1 MSFVAQPAPLRVAE
15 PLVDE
20 RESLRSSGSRGY
32 DAIVRANIQTIRGN
46 LQSIEA
52 NLRNLNRNFISRR
65 IVESLH
71 DKLKQTFE
79 VILQTEATFKE
90 WLQEQQQTASSADA
104 AMETQR
110 EKFLFE
116 KLFAHFQA
124 EIRRVQELSEEVR
137 DAAERA
143 ADPVASRGVGEGLG
157 EGSSVSRFHSSGV
170 IFDMENE
177 GAYGDGGDA
186 DSLFIVEDP
195 REIAEFDFVS
205 ENDAL
210 LSRAVAEERF
220 QGIRRIHAQVSQA
233 NHIFKDLANLIFSQ
247 GETLTSIE
255 TQMQDAHAHSKSAT
269 LELRQASRMQ
279 QRSRQ
284 RRCLLMLFICV
295 LVFLILYSLNVFSVF
310 AFLRSSSVA
319 SEPLRVAVVRK
330 APFSNSE
337 APVPPP
343 AANGAAVHTLEKEA
357 EGAPGLHVADEA
369 PVPGLTKDLFEAPAD
384 LPAREIM
391 EASFKPQLPVP

>member
-1 MSFVAQPAPLRVAE
+1 MAQPVLPRVAE
-15 PLVDE
+15 PVIDE
-20 RESLRSSGSRGY
+20 RESLSSSAPRGF
-32 DAIVRANIQTIRGN
+32 DAVVRANIQTIRGN

-52 NLRNLNRNFISRR
+52 NLRNLTRNFISRR

-79 VILQTEATFKE
+79 VILQTETAFKA
-90 WLQEQQQTASSADA
+90 WLNEQQQASGSGQE
-104 AMETQR
+104 AMEKQR
-110 EKFLFE
+110 DKFLFE

-124 EIRRVQELSEEVR
+124 EIRRVQELSERVR

-143 ADPVASRGVGEGLG
+143 ADPAASSEGFG
-157 EGSSVSRFHSSGV
+157 FTGDTASSSFPSSGV
-170 IFDMENE
+170 ILDMENA
-177 GAYGDGGDA
+177 GAYGDSGDA
-186 DSLFIVEDP
+186 DALFISEDP

-205 ENDAL
+205 ENDSL

-284 RRCLLMLFICV
+284 RRCFLVLFICV
-295 LVFLILYSLNVFSVF
+295 LVFLIMYSLNVFSLF
-310 AFLRSSSVA
+310 AFLRTSSVNT
-319 SEPLRVAVVRK
+319 EPLRVAVVRGVPP
-330 APFSNSE
+330 AASRAAYPELPPTAAE
-337 APVPPP
+337 APVAEAAADAPSLPVVNGVLPTAPTAPLP
-343 AANGAAVHTLEKEA
+343 AF
-357 EGAPGLHVADEA
+357 PGVA
-369 PVPGLTKDLFEAPAD
+369 
-384 LPAREIM
+384 PAREVM
-391 EASFKPQLPVP
+391 EGGFRPQLPAP

>member
-1 MSFVAQPAPLRVAE
+1 MSFVSQPARSQVAE
-15 PLVDE
+15 PHVDE
-20 RESLRSSGSRGY
+20 REALVASGSRCY
-32 DAIVRANIQTIRGN
+32 DAIVRSNIQTIRGN

-79 VILQTEATFKE
+79 VILQTETTFKA
-90 WLQEQQQTASSADA
+90 WLQEQQHATASSQEAL
-104 AMETQR
+104 EKQR
-110 EKFLFE
+110 DKFLFE

-124 EIRRVQELSEEVR
+124 EIKRVQELSERVR

-143 ADPVASRGVGEGLG
+143 AEPGTSGGGVAGVGDDQQTSHLQNSE
-157 EGSSVSRFHSSGV
+157 V
-170 IFDMENE
+170 ILDMENA
-177 GAYGDGGDA
+177 GAYGDAGDP
-186 DSLFIVEDP
+186 DSLFITEDS
-195 REIAEFDFVS
+195 REIAEFDLVT

-220 QGIRRIHAQVSQA
+220 QGIRRIHAQA

-269 LELRQASRMQ
+269 VELRKASRIQ

-284 RRCLLMLFICV
+284 RRCFLVLFICV
-295 LVFLILYSLNVFSVF
+295 LVFLILYSLNVFSFF
-310 AFLRSSSVA
+310 AFLRSSTVNT
-319 SEPLRVAVVRK
+319 EPLRVAVVRGGPSRE
-330 APFSNSE
+330 AALSSSE
-337 APVPPP
+337 EGPPP
-343 AANGAAVHTLEKEA
+343 APLADTTGETPAVSASNEEVIF
-357 EGAPGLHVADEA
+357 APPTASPAVAVQSARGLMK
-369 PVPGLTKDLFEAPAD
+369 GG
-384 LPAREIM
+384 
-391 EASFKPQLPVP
+391 FKPQLPAP

>member
-1 MSFVAQPAPLRVAE
+1 M
-15 PLVDE
+15 
-20 RESLRSSGSRGY
+20 ESIHSASSPGY
-32 DAIVRANIQTIRGN
+32 DGIVRTNIQIIRGN

-79 VILQTEATFKE
+79 VILQTETAFKS
-90 WLQEQQQTASSADA
+90 WLQEQQQNGGSGKE
-104 AMETQR
+104 AMDKQR
-110 EKFLFE
+110 DKFLFE

-124 EIRRVQELSEEVR
+124 EIRRVQDLSDQVR
-137 DAAERA
+137 AAAERA
-143 ADPVASRGVGEGLG
+143 ADPTSSQGVE
-157 EGSSVSRFHSSGV
+157 STGV
-170 IFDMENE
+170 ILDMENA
-177 GAYGDGGDA
+177 GAYADA
-186 DSLFIVEDP
+186 DSDSLFISEDP

-247 GETLTSIE
+247 GETLNSIE
-255 TQMQDAHAHSKSAT
+255 TQMQDAHAHSKAAT

-284 RRCLLMLFICV
+284 RCV
-295 LVFLILYSLNVFSVF
+295 
-310 AFLRSSSVA
+310 
-319 SEPLRVAVVRK
+319 
-330 APFSNSE
+330 
-337 APVPPP
+337 
-343 AANGAAVHTLEKEA
+343 
-357 EGAPGLHVADEA
+357 
-369 PVPGLTKDLFEAPAD
+369 
-384 LPAREIM
+384 
-391 EASFKPQLPVP
+391 KPQCVMWLQLCWQRLYRHVVCLFVHMCV

>member
-1 MSFVAQPAPLRVAE
+1 MSFVAQPVAPRVAE
-15 PLVDE
+15 PLIDE
-20 RESLRSSGSRGY
+20 RESVRSTGSRGY

-79 VILQTEATFKE
+79 VILQTETAFKA
-90 WLQEQQQTASSADA
+90 WLQEQQQVTGTGQE
-104 AMETQR
+104 AMEKQR
-110 EKFLFE
+110 DKFLFE

-124 EIRRVQELSEEVR
+124 EIRRVQELSERVR

-143 ADPVASRGVGEGLG
+143 ADPVASRNGGDGLG
-157 EGSSVSRFHSSGV
+157 DDPPTSHFHGSGV
-170 IFDMENE
+170 ILDMENA
-177 GAYGDGGDA
+177 GAYGDAGDP
-186 DSLFIVEDP
+186 DSLFISEDP

-205 ENDAL
+205 ENDSL

-233 NHIFKDLANLIFSQ
+233 NHIFKDLANLVFSQ
-247 GETLTSIE
+247 GETLSSIE

-284 RRCLLMLFICV
+284 RRCFLVLFICV

-310 AFLRSSSVA
+310 AFLRSSTVNN
-319 SEPLRVAVVRK
+319 EPLRVAVVRG
-330 APFSNSE
+330 ATPRDSL
-337 APVPPP
+337 AAAALPTARAAP
-343 AANGAAVHTLEKEA
+343 AAISGAVEEGPSLPFVN
-357 EGAPGLHVADEA
+357 EGAPVASAA
-369 PVPGLTKDLFEAPAD
+369 PTDALAVPS
-384 LPAREIM
+384 AREVM
-391 EASFKPQLPVP
+391 EAGFRPQLPVP

>member
-1 MSFVAQPAPLRVAE
+1 MAQSALPHVAE
-15 PLVDE
+15 PLITE
-20 RESLRSSGSRGY
+20 KESLLSPGPRGY
-32 DAIVRANIQTIRGN
+32 DAIIRSNIQTIRGN

-79 VILQTEATFKE
+79 VILQTETTFKA
-90 WLQEQQQTASSADA
+90 WLQEQQQATGSAQE
-104 AMETQR
+104 AMEKQR
-110 EKFLFE
+110 DKFLFE
-116 KLFAHFQA
+116 KLFAHFQS
-124 EIRRVQELSEEVR
+124 EIRRVQELSDRVR

-143 ADPVASRGVGEGLG
+143 ADPVSSRGGTESLG
-157 EGSSVSRFHSSGV
+157 EDPPTSHFQSSGV
-170 IFDMENE
+170 ILDMENV
-177 GAYGDGGDA
+177 GAYGDNGDP
-186 DSLFIVEDP
+186 DSIFISEDP

-247 GETLTSIE
+247 GETLNSIE
-255 TQMQDAHAHSKSAT
+255 TQMQDAHGHSKSAT
-269 LELRQASRMQ
+269 LELRKASRMQ

-284 RRCLLMLFICV
+284 RRCFLVLFICV

-310 AFLRSSSVA
+310 AFLRSSTVNT
-319 SEPLRVAVVRK
+319 EPLRVAVVRG
-330 APFSNSE
+330 APPRDNLA
-337 APVPPP
+337 APSAPTS
-343 AANGAAVHTLEKEA
+343 AAVP
-357 EGAPGLHVADEA
+357 APASDAVDEA
-369 PVPGLTKDLFEAPAD
+369 ASLPVANEGPISIATGSPSARA
-384 LPAREIM
+384 LPSAREMM
-391 EASFKPQLPVP
+391 ESGFRPQLPAP